1 MPQKEWPKFV
11 NLYTKLAIYYAFHT
25 KMALIPGGIRAYI
38 NGIWR
43 VVYVI
48 KEEVRG
54 ESWQPNT
61 RECAHALCG
70 TAISDSSS
78 IADFT
83 DKLSAYSSLP
93 NA

>member
-11 NLYTKLAIYYAFHT
+11 NIYTKLAVYHAFRT

-38 NGIWR
+38 ND
-43 VVYVI
+43 VSLMVYVV
-48 KEEVRG
+48 KEEMRG
-54 ESWQPNT
+54 RSWQPNIK
-61 RECAHALCG
+61 ECAHALCG

>member
-11 NLYTKLAIYYAFHT
+11 NLYTKLAIYHAFHT

-38 NGIWR
+38 NGIWL

-54 ESWQPNT
+54 GIMAAKHQRMCSCTLRNSHLGFFVHS
-61 RECAHALCG
+61 RFH
-70 TAISDSSS
+70 
-78 IADFT
+78 
-83 DKLSAYSSLP
+83 
-93 NA
+93 